1 MIFADC
7 NLKHF
12 AITIFFRNEELPT
25 GEIVDVIFA
34 PNPRNSCNT
43 CIRPVNAVF
52 NKAGHLIV
60 TADAT
65 NEIFRVAYNTQL
77 PVIRNV
83 EGAPPSAPSASN
95 KPFLTTISMFIVL
108 VSVLMNL

>member
-1 MIFADC
+1 MKISS
-7 NLKHF
+7 NLQ
-12 AITIFFRNEELPT
+12 FRNAELPT
-25 GEIVDVIFA
+25 GEVVDVLFA

-65 NEIFRVAYNTQL
+65 NEIFRVVYNAGVPAIT
-77 PVIRNV
+77 NV
-83 EGAPPSAPSASN
+83 EGPMPSGSN
-95 KPFLTTISMFIVL
+95 RPFMATILIFIVTI
-108 VSVLMNL
+108 VVLINL